1 MESCPNENRAELSI
15 LAFVKTSSGGVW
27 TSRPDAQVKLASRSP
42 AGQHCLIVFMR
53 RLLSR
58 IGLIAPDRSQP
69 RLRAAFALLA
79 ICLGCFPSVLRAASF
94 TATLDR
100 ETVTVG
106 EGVTLSLKFAGGEPR
121 QMPAPPGIANLRVN
135 SAGSSR
141 NITIINGQFSSIV
154 SQDYTLT
161 PTQPGD
167 YTIPPLRA
175 EVGGQMLTTPPLK
188 LKAVKASAQAGAA
201 TGDQLAFFKLFIPRK
216 EVYVGEVF
224 AVEFQVFIREGVAN
238 AENILQNFDGYAGC
252 PIKAEGVSIFK
263 TAHAQRRR
271 TQVGNATYSVA
282 TLVTS
287 MSPVKTGP
295 MAIGSMDVNLTLQLP
310 VGNRRRDTFDPFG
323 MFQQFEERRMVLT
336 AETETL
342 TALPLPKNNVPAN
355 FIGAVGSYSMTVSA
369 GPTNVATGD
378 PVTVK
383 IQISGRGA
391 LDSLALPE
399 QGAWRDFKTYPPTTK
414 LDTTDAL
421 GLQGTKTFEQVVVP
435 QSTDIKALPPF
446 SFSFFDPDQKQ
457 YRTLTQPSVPLVVRP
472 GGATPAPTVT
482 AASRAAPDSPPPA
495 QDIVHIK
502 PRLGAL
508 ARVGPP
514 LVQQP
519 WFLALQAIPLLAWIS
534 ALAWRKR
541 AEMLANNPRLRRQRQ
556 VAQLVRNGLVELRQ
570 LAADNKSDDFF
581 ATLIRLLQ
589 EQLGERLDLPAS
601 AITEAVIEE
610 RLRPLGVPEA
620 TLTPLHDLF
629 QTCNLVRYA
638 PIKSSQELAAISAK
652 LEGVLRELKE
662 LKP

>member
-1 MESCPNENRAELSI
+1 
-15 LAFVKTSSGGVW
+15 
-27 TSRPDAQVKLASRSP
+27 
-42 AGQHCLIVFMR
+42 MR
-53 RLLSR
+53 RLLPR
-58 IGLIAPDRSQP
+58 IGLNAPNRSQP
-69 RLRAAFALLA
+69 RLRAAFVLLA
-79 ICLGCFPSVLRAASF
+79 VLLGGSPSLLRAASF

-106 EGVTLSLKFAGGEPR
+106 ESATLSLKFEGGEPR
-121 QMPAPPGIANLRVN
+121 QMPSPPPIPNLQVN
-135 SAGSSR
+135 SAASSR
-141 NITIINGQFSSIV
+141 NINIVKGQFSSTI
-154 SQDYTLT
+154 SQDFALT
-161 PTQPGD
+161 PTRPGD
-167 YTIPPLRA
+167 YTIPALRA
-175 EVGGQMLTTPPLK
+175 EVGGQVLTTPPLK
-188 LKAVKASAQAGAA
+188 LKAVKPSASAGSAAGE
-201 TGDQLAFFKLFIPRK
+201 QLALFKLFIPRK

-238 AENILQNFDGYAGC
+238 GENILQNFDGYGGC
-252 PIKAEGVSIFK
+252 PIKAEGVSILK

-271 TQVGNATYSVA
+271 MRVGNAVYNVS

-287 MSPVKTGP
+287 LSPVKTGP
-295 MAIGSMDVNLTLQLP
+295 LTVGSMEVNLTLQLP
-310 VGNRRRDTFDPFG
+310 VGNRRRDAFDPFG
-323 MFQQFEERRMVLT
+323 MFQQVEERRMILT

-342 TALPLPKNNVPAN
+342 TALPLPREKIPTN

-369 GPTNVATGD
+369 GPTNVAAGD

-383 IQISGRGA
+383 VQISGRGA

-399 QGAWRDFKTYPPTTK
+399 QSAWHDFKTYPPTTK
-414 LDTTDAL
+414 VDTTDPL
-421 GLQGTKTFEQVVVP
+421 GLQGTKIFEQVVVP

-457 YRTLTQPSVPLVVRP
+457 YRTLTQPSMPLVVRP
-472 GGATPAPTVT
+472 GGATPAPTVL
-482 AASRAAPDSPPPA
+482 AATRAAPDNPPPA

-502 PRLGAL
+502 PRLGVL

-519 WFLALQAIPLLAWIS
+519 WFLALQAIPLLAWVS
-534 ALAWRKR
+534 VLAWRKR
-541 AEMLANNPRLRRQRQ
+541 ADMLANNPRLRRQRQ
-556 VAQLVRNGLVELRQ
+556 VAQLVRSGLVELRQ
-570 LAADNKSDDFF
+570 FAAENKSDDFF

-610 RLRPLGVPEA
+610 RLRPLGVPDA
-620 TLTPLHDLF
+620 TLAPLHDLF

-638 PIKSSQELAAISAK
+638 PIKSSQELAAIIAR